1 MSTSADS
8 LDHWV
13 KYLDGEVAALNAL
26 NVSRRPTTEAGHTQ
40 VLKESAKDVTKRR
53 WADFYNY

>member
-1 MSTSADS
+1 MSTSDS

-40 VLKESAKDVTKRR
+40 ALKESAKDVTKRR
-53 WADFYNY
+53 